1 MNKFIKIF
9 SLTLVLFS
17 IGIMALSS
25 TKTYSVSANKCIGCN
40 LCVTVCPNNAIEM
53 VNGKAVIDI
62 DKCNNCGECVKV
74 CPTHAISLF
83 DKKDITSAK
92 ESIKEKSSLEKDTAK
107 NSVSENQKSVLQTK
121 VLQTSVSQTSK
132 KEVMKKSE
140 PKTQKSILK
149 KVKEISKK
157 IYSVNPKKCIACKIC
172 VQKCPVN
179 AIEMVNG
186 KAVIDVDKCI
196 ECGICENVCPTKAIS
211 HSQKI
216 IEKTEPFSD
225 KKAQIKKPIP
235 IIKKEKSS
243 LEKDTAKDSVSE
255 NQTKNIPK
263 KTSLSKTIKKNKLPD
278 L

>member
-107 NSVSENQKSVLQTK
+107 NSVSENQ
-121 VLQTSVSQTSK
+121 
-132 KEVMKKSE
+132 
-140 PKTQKSILK
+140 
-149 KVKEISKK
+149 
-157 IYSVNPKKCIACKIC
+157 
-172 VQKCPVN
+172 
-179 AIEMVNG
+179 
-186 KAVIDVDKCI
+186 
-196 ECGICENVCPTKAIS
+196 
-211 HSQKI
+211 
-216 IEKTEPFSD
+216 
-225 KKAQIKKPIP
+225 
-235 IIKKEKSS
+235 
-243 LEKDTAKDSVSE
+243 
-255 NQTKNIPK
+255 TKNIPK